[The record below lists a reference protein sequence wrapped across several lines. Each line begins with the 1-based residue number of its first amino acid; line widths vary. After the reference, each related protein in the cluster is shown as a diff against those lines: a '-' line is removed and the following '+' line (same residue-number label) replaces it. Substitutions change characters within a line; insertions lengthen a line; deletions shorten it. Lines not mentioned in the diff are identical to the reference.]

1 MTHLGL
7 NSVALPRG
15 GDEIVR
21 IGWKMYSFT
30 SLSRFIYLR
39 RELHAYDWGRVR
51 TAHFQM
57 DLRKTSLKPKTFHL
71 NEAPASAGFGSQ

>member
-39 RELHAYDWGRVR
+39 RELHAYDWGRVS
-51 TAHFQM
+51 TAR
-57 DLRKTSLKPKTFHL
+57 LSNGLKENQSETKNFP
-71 NEAPASAGFGSQ
+71 SQ